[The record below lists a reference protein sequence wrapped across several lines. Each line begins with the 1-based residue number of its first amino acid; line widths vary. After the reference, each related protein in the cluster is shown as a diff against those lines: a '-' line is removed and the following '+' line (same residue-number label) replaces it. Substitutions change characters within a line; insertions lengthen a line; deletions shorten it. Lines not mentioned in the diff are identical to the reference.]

1 MPRLQRGSDAWIH
14 PLLWSFILTKLDVP
28 QLLRIELVKA
38 ERMADDN
45 DNEQEQ
51 EQEQQI
57 EEGPEEVDN
66 EDIGGETPDTAKAL
80 GLKDAPS
87 AKAQGLLDQHPEI
100 WPDYEETVLEKLVIR
115 EAYPPNG
122 PSKDSDSQNQSQ
134 SKPKSL
140 LTDTNHV
147 TYPFVTMYE
156 RTKILSLRASQLAH
170 GSNPFIDVPDYLTDV
185 YEIAKAEFEA
195 KRLPYFIKRPL
206 PDGEYE
212 YWRLADLMIL

>member
-1 MPRLQRGSDAWIH
+1 
-14 PLLWSFILTKLDVP
+14 
-28 QLLRIELVKA
+28 
-38 ERMADDN
+38 MADDN
-45 DNEQEQ
+45 YNEQEEQ
-51 EQEQQI
+51 EQEQQV
-57 EEGPEEVDN
+57 EEGPEEIDN

-100 WPDYEETVLEKLVIR
+100 WPDYEETVLQKLVIR

-122 PSKDSDSQNQSQ
+122 PSPDGQNQ

-147 TYPFVTMYE
+147 TYPFVTLYE